1 MKFLDNTYLTIFVSI
16 ITVWALFGDD
26 IRILATGKSGDIGFY
41 IMIILCFAVFAVE
54 ILLSTYAKPEYIFSF
69 FFWLD
74 LISTVTL
81 LLDVGW
87 ISDVLFGTSSDDS
100 GGSGNSEQI
109 AKAAKASQVGTRA
122 ARVIR
127 IIRLIRLIR
136 IVKLYKAAEKER
148 LRKDAED
155 KQKKKDLRKR
165 IASNINSAKEAE
177 LKSISDNFDKHNESD
192 ENQIPGDSKRRVS
205 EAADSL
211 DAQLPL
217 KGGRNSVM
225 PLPSPGGSQSKFD
238 AKSESRLGNPT
249 TPKKGDSA
257 PQVDEEDIMDQVK
270 ESNVGKELISNI
282 TKIVIVVILMIM
294 FSVALF
300 SSDTY
305 IADEYNAQKAAL
317 KQLER

>member
-1 MKFLDNTYLTIFVSI
+1 MSGVTI
-16 ITVWALFGDD
+16 WALFGDD
-26 IRILATGKSGDIGFY
+26 IRILATSKDGDVVFY
-41 IMIILCFAVFAVE
+41 ILTIFCFVIFSIEII
-54 ILLSTYAKPEYIFSF
+54 LSTYAKPDYLFTF

-87 ISDVLFGTSSDDS
+87 VSDVLFGTTSETAGSSQ
-100 GGSGNSEQI
+100 NSAQI

-148 LRKDAED
+148 QRKDAEAKLKLKETRRRID
-155 KQKKKDLRKR
+155 QQSKINKD
-165 IASNINSAKEAE
+165 AKGKDFE
-177 LKSISDNFDKHNESD
+177 LKSVSDNFDKHNESD
-192 ENQIPGDSKRRVS
+192 DAQGLGGSNRRMS
-205 EAADSL
+205 EAAESL
-211 DAQLPL
+211 EAQLPQ

-225 PLPSPGGSQSKFD
+225 PVPSPGSREKFD
-238 AKSESRLGNPT
+238 GKSESKLGQVSMMT
-249 TPKKGDSA
+249 IKEAAAFK
-257 PQVDEEDIMDQVK
+257 VDEDEIMDQVK

-282 TKIVIVVILMIM
+282 TKIVIIVILMIM

-305 IADEYNAQKAAL
+305 LSDDYDSQRSAL
-317 KQLER
+317 KQMER